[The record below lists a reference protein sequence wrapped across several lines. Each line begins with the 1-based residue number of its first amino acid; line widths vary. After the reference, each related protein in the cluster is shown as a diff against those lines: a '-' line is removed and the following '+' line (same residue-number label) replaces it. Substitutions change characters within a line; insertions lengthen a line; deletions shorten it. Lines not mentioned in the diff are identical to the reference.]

1 MMIDLQTTLCQEPNA
16 TKHLLEFILIFC
28 NFLSFTMEK
37 FVSGGTNMQS
47 QLYDSISIE
56 RIFLK
61 RSFKEPLN

>member
-1 MMIDLQTTLCQEPNA
+1 
-16 TKHLLEFILIFC
+16 
-28 NFLSFTMEK
+28 MEN

-56 RIFLK
+56 RIFFK